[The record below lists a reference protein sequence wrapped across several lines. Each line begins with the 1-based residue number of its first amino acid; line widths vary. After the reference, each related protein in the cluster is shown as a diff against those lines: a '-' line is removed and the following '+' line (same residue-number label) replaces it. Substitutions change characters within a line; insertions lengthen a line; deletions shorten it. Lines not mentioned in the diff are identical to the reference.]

1 MGCGKK
7 HASFAYAGDLRHK
20 AQSLVALSERPFVAR
35 GGVFEDNPR
44 HGLSGLHRTA
54 GARRRKR
61 PRNAVTGH
69 CRAVGRGEKRC
80 ASSKQRHR
88 GLEPPRVVA
97 MRKGAL
103 LPCCDRAA
111 RAGRRRLP
119 LLRQPKGAA
128 GLQRLSDR
136 SAAGRQTVAREP
148 QRRADTGDG
157 DRGQPQKSV
166 VAVLLRPCVESRDL
180 LPRRRAAVRLP
191 RLRRKDQ
198 TQNQVNSAREG
209 GQKIENLRR

>member
-1 MGCGKK
+1 MPK
-7 HASFAYAGDLRHK
+7 
-20 AQSLVALSERPFVAR
+20 RPFVAR
-35 GGVFEDNPR
+35 GGVFEDDPR

-61 PRNAVTGH
+61 PRDAVPGR
-69 CRAVGRGEKRC
+69 CRAVGRDEKRC
-80 ASSKQRHR
+80 TPSKQCDC

-111 RAGRRRLP
+111 RAARRRLS
-119 LLRQPKGAA
+119 LLRQPKAAA

-136 SAAGRQTVAREP
+136 SAAGRQAVARNP
-148 QRRADTGDG
+148 QRCADTGDG
-157 DRGQPQKSV
+157 DGGKSQKGVVDMSIRPRLESHHLLARG
-166 VAVLLRPCVESRDL
+166 
-180 LPRRRAAVRLP
+180 RAAVRLP
-191 RLRRKDQ
+191 RLRRENQ
-198 TQNQVNSAREG
+198 AQNQVNSAREG